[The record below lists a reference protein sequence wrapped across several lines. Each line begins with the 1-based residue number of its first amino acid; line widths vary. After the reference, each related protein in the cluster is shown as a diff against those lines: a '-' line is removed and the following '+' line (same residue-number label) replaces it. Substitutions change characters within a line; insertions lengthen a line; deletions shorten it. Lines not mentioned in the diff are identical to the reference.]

1 MASYRKAPPK
11 DPDETLDY
19 GWDWSEYLPQGDE
32 ITVSEWTL
40 PDGLTKEA
48 DGFSAKTTTVWL
60 SGGSLG
66 EGYTVTNRVTTQD
79 GRTAD
84 RSFTIKIRSK

>member
-1 MASYRKAPPK
+1 MATYRKAPPK

-19 GWDWSEYLPQGDE
+19 GWDWSEYLPRDDE
-32 ITVSEWTL
+32 IQVSVWEV

-60 SGGSLG
+60 SGGTLG
-66 EGYTVTNRVTTQD
+66 EEYTVTNRVTTKH
-79 GRTAD
+79 GRQAD
-84 RSFTIKIRSK
+84 RSFTLKIRSK